1 MNLTCPS
8 DEVLGIVHYFDGVF
22 RGPVTM
28 VGDEVVF
35 PKTLE
40 DDPMG
45 PGHKLILEW
54 LVLDTK
60 GLADYLRERRLMIQ

>member
-1 MNLTCPS
+1 MSLTCPS
-8 DEVLGIVHYFDGVF
+8 
-22 RGPVTM
+22 
-28 VGDEVVF
+28 
-35 PKTLE
+35 LE